1 MNIPAHERARLDKL
15 KALADRG
22 ATEGERAAA
31 RSAMDRIMEKYGYRR
46 KQPEQ
51 ATTGAARPDTVPDF
65 DNMSFEEMSARAAAL
80 CLDLNELLAAMN
92 ASVEAFSRDIPDIL
106 KAAAENIRGK
116 SGKPPAR

>member
-15 KALADRG
+15 KAIADRG

-31 RSAMDRIMEKYGYRR
+31 RAAMDRIMEKYGYRR

-51 ATTGAARPDTVPDF
+51 APTGAARPDTVPDF

-92 ASVEAFSRDIPDIL
+92 ASVEAFIRDIPDIL
-106 KAAAENIRGK
+106 KAAAENINGN

>member
-22 ATEGERAAA
+22 ATEGERPAA
-31 RSAMDRIMEKYGYRR
+31 RAAMDRIMEKYGYRR

-51 ATTGAARPDTVPDF
+51 APTGAARPGTVPDF

-80 CLDLNELLAAMN
+80 CLDLNELLAAIN
-92 ASVEAFSRDIPDIL
+92 ASVETINDSMADIL
-106 KAAAENIRGK
+106 AAAAEDIRGK